1 MVLVAGALMAPAMSS
16 GEESAAIRNCEVR
29 LVHRGQ
35 GVPGVRI
42 TFLVEGAVHE
52 PLARGAP
59 TTDSAGRARVPV
71 EDRLTTFT
79 PYLVRDRERLGWTLF
94 VLPAIDARQRP
105 SFCRDRE
112 VIELPDTLVRV
123 NVTEDGRPLSGAA
136 VGVDNLGV
144 RLGNERPPERGVV
157 MLKARTGL
165 DGSVEIPGLA
175 PGSWTISANTRQ
187 SEKHAEQQISVREGA
202 TVVVD
207 LAVAFH
213 DRPPLPYD
221 QHDSGNGAARRSDF
235 EHR

>member
-1 MVLVAGALMAPAMSS
+1 
-16 GEESAAIRNCEVR
+16 
-29 LVHRGQ
+29 
-35 GVPGVRI
+35 VPGVHI
-42 TFLVEGAVHE
+42 TFLAEGAIHE
-52 PLARGAP
+52 PRARGTP
-59 TTDSAGRARVPV
+59 TTDAAGRVGVQV

-79 PYLVRDRERLGWTLF
+79 PYLVRDSERLGWALF

-157 MLKARTGL
+157 TLKARTGL
-165 DGSVEIPGLA
+165 DGILEIPGLA
-175 PGSWTISANTRQ
+175 PGTWMISANTRQ
-187 SEKHAEQQISVREGA
+187 SEKHAEQQISVREGES
-202 TVVVD
+202 VVVD